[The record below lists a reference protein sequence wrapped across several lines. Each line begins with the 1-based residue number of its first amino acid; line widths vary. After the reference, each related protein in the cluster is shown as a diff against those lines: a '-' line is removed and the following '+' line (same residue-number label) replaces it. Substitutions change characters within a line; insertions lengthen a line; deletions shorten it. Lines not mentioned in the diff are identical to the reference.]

1 MGVFSIKM
9 DSETKWRNA
18 MISVKNIRKS
28 YKDNVVL
35 KNVSMEV
42 DEGDFV
48 AIVGKNGSGKST
60 LVEIICKMR
69 EADSGTIE
77 YGFDEKDIY
86 RNMGIQFQNADF
98 DVRMKVKTLLKLWKE
113 IYNIEKKK
121 YDDLVELLNLSKVM
135 DRKIANISGGE
146 KQRMNIFLALIN
158 DPKVIILDELT
169 TGLDALTRLE
179 IRQYLKEI
187 NRNQKKTIIMVSHY
201 MDEVDEL
208 CNKVYFLKD
217 GVISEAGKII
227 ELKNKYNVEHMD
239 GILEKVLA

>member
-1 MGVFSIKM
+1 M

>member
-1 MGVFSIKM
+1 
-9 DSETKWRNA
+9 

-227 ELKNKYNVEHMD
+227 ELKNKYNVDHMD

>member
-1 MGVFSIKM
+1 
-9 DSETKWRNA
+9 
-18 MISVKNIRKS
+18 
-28 YKDNVVL
+28 
-35 KNVSMEV
+35 
-42 DEGDFV
+42 
-48 AIVGKNGSGKST
+48 
-60 LVEIICKMR
+60 
-69 EADSGTIE
+69 
-77 YGFDEKDIY
+77 
-86 RNMGIQFQNADF
+86 
-98 DVRMKVKTLLKLWKE
+98 
-113 IYNIEKKK
+113 
-121 YDDLVELLNLSKVM
+121 
-135 DRKIANISGGE
+135 
-146 KQRMNIFLALIN
+146 MNIFLALIN

>member
-1 MGVFSIKM
+1 
-9 DSETKWRNA
+9 
-18 MISVKNIRKS
+18 MISVRNIRKS

-77 YGFDEKDIY
+77 YSFDEKDIY

-113 IYNIEKKK
+113 IYNVDQKR

-135 DRKIANISGGE
+135 NRKIANISGGE

-208 CNKVYFLKD
+208 CNKVFFLKD
-217 GVISEAGKII
+217 GVIREAGKII
-227 ELKNKYNVEHMD
+227 ELKTKYNVEHMD

>member
-1 MGVFSIKM
+1 
-9 DSETKWRNA
+9 